1 MERVTPHGRC
11 CCWWCCSCSTQN
23 KLKQTVVPIG
33 VKFSFITLPLF
44 VPNYTWDKASIFQQ
58 KHHPDDA
65 AAFTELAFSPLT
77 LCSHDSALFVMFP
90 LACILLDIGLLFP
103 MRAKT
108 PIKPF
113 GEVVRKRLIFLQLST
128 KQQMTT
134 SSASIWQYVS
144 HLPYDL
150 WNDLFLLIFLQK
162 RKFCI
167 EVTCCTFAI
176 MVRYAWTLL
185 LPLLESCTLCVNG

>member
-11 CCWWCCSCSTQN
+11 CCWGSCSCSTQN
-23 KLKQTVVPIG
+23 KLKQTGVPIG

-58 KHHPDDA
+58 KHHPDA
-65 AAFTELAFSPLT
+65 AAFTELAFSPL
-77 LCSHDSALFVMFP
+77 
-90 LACILLDIGLLFP
+90 LARFSSFCDVPFSLHFARYRAPVP

-167 EVTCCTFAI
+167 EVTCCTFAT
-176 MVRYAWTLL
+176 MVANAWTLL
-185 LPLLESCTLCVNG
+185 LPWLGSWNLCVNC

>member
-11 CCWWCCSCSTQN
+11 CCCWCCCCSTQN
-23 KLKQTVVPIG
+23 KLKQTGVPIG

-58 KHHPDDA
+58 KHHPDA
-65 AAFTELAFSPLT
+65 AAFTELAFSPL
-77 LCSHDSALFVMFP
+77 
-90 LACILLDIGLLFP
+90 LARFSSFCDVPFSLHFARYRAPVP

-167 EVTCCTFAI
+167 EVTCCTLAT

-185 LPLLESCTLCVNG
+185 LPWLESLYVNC

>member
-23 KLKQTVVPIG
+23 KLKQTGVSIG

-58 KHHPDDA
+58 KHHPDA
-65 AAFTELAFSPLT
+65 AAFTELAFSPL
-77 LCSHDSALFVMFP
+77 
-90 LACILLDIGLLFP
+90 LARFSSFCDVPFSLHFARYRAPVP

-134 SSASIWQYVS
+134 SSASI
-144 HLPYDL
+144 
-150 WNDLFLLIFLQK
+150 
-162 RKFCI
+162 
-167 EVTCCTFAI
+167 
-176 MVRYAWTLL
+176 
-185 LPLLESCTLCVNG
+185 